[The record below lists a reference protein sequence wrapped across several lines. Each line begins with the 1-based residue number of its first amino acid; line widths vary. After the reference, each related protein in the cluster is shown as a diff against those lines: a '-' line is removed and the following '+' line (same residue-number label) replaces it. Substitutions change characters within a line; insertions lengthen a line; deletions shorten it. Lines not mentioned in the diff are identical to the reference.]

1 VSSFFPMRSSAGT
14 PGAGKLGGSL
24 PLRGDEI
31 KAVRLE
37 TPLYSRYNRRKW
49 QGSQARQ
56 RLQSRPGMN
65 GVNLKNIAGNEVSI
79 FLFRFEL
86 RGRGI
91 DFVLNE
97 EIAADMYPEVDEEL
111 KPYVHA
117 CCETLLRY
125 RHLSVSNTIMDG
137 NFLKSGEFEVM
148 LSKGLGRHFA
158 EDEKA
163 RLFQDAK
170 HIADLLAT
178 VMDRRT
184 EELKQGKQP
193 LLPPIAHPS
202 DPRKI
207 KQGLKKLGKA
217 KHHEAQLQW
226 LAEGRPRRP
235 GLRPLQPAELPPD
248 VTAGSGYDHR
258 GHCYL
263 FEHKQLGELG
273 RIVLIPVREQEML
286 MQAELYQGQD
296 KPESPTAKKRK
307 AVFEQVVATVNAG
320 FDRNFSRPS

>member
-1 VSSFFPMRSSAGT
+1 MRGRAI
-14 PGAGKLGGSL
+14 PAK
-24 PLRGDEI
+24 
-31 KAVRLE
+31 K
-37 TPLYSRYNRRKW
+37 
-49 QGSQARQ
+49 
-56 RLQSRPGMN
+56 N

-86 RGRGI
+86 RGIGI

-111 KPYVHA
+111 KPFVHA

-125 RHLSVSNTIMDG
+125 KHLSVSNTIMDG
-137 NFLKSGEFEVM
+137 NFLMSGEFEVM
-148 LSKGLGRHFA
+148 LSKGLGLHFA

-184 EELKQGKQP
+184 QELKQGKQP
-193 LLPPIAHPS
+193 LPPPITHPP

-217 KHHEAQLQW
+217 KHHEAQFQW

-235 GLRPLQPAELPPD
+235 GLRPLRSADLPPD
-248 VTAGSGYDHR
+248 VTTAIGYDHR
-258 GHCYL
+258 GHCYQ

-273 RIVLIPVREQEML
+273 RIVLIQVREQKML

-296 KPESPTAKKRK
+296 KPESPTTKMRR
-307 AVFEQVVATVNAG
+307 AVFEQVVATVNAS
-320 FDRNFSRPS
+320 FEEKF

>member
-1 VSSFFPMRSSAGT
+1 
-14 PGAGKLGGSL
+14 
-24 PLRGDEI
+24 
-31 KAVRLE
+31 
-37 TPLYSRYNRRKW
+37 
-49 QGSQARQ
+49 
-56 RLQSRPGMN
+56 MN

-86 RGRGI
+86 RGIGI

-111 KPYVHA
+111 KPFVHA

-125 RHLSVSNTIMDG
+125 QYLSVSNTIMDG

-148 LSKGLGRHFA
+148 LSKGLGLHFA

-184 EELKQGKQP
+184 QELKQGKQP
-193 LLPPIAHPS
+193 LPPPITHPP

-226 LAEGRPRRP
+226 LAEGGPRRS
-235 GLRPLQPAELPPD
+235 GLRSLRPVDLPPD
-248 VTAGSGYDHR
+248 VTAAIGYDHR
-258 GHCYL
+258 GHCYQ

-273 RIVLIPVREQEML
+273 RIVLIQVREQEML

-296 KPESPTAKKRK
+296 KPESSTAKKRK
-307 AVFEQVVATVNAG
+307 AVFEQVVATVNASFEG
-320 FDRNFSRPS
+320 NFPRPSWRVAASRPLEPRRVGGGTCSH

>member
-1 VSSFFPMRSSAGT
+1 M
-14 PGAGKLGGSL
+14 
-24 PLRGDEI
+24 
-31 KAVRLE
+31 
-37 TPLYSRYNRRKW
+37 
-49 QGSQARQ
+49 
-56 RLQSRPGMN
+56 
-65 GVNLKNIAGNEVSI
+65 KNIAGNEVSI

-86 RGRGI
+86 RGRAI

-111 KPYVHA
+111 KPFVHA

-125 RHLSVSNTIMDG
+125 QHMSVSNTIMDG
-137 NFLKSGEFEVM
+137 NFLTSGEFEVM

-158 EDEKA
+158 ADEKA

-184 EELKQGKQP
+184 QELEQGKQP
-193 LLPPIAHPS
+193 LPIAPPT
-202 DPRKI
+202 DPLKN
-207 KQGLKKLGKA
+207 KQGLEKLGKA
-217 KHHEAQLQW
+217 KLHEAQILW

-235 GLRPLQPAELPPD
+235 GLRLAELPPD
-248 VTAGSGYDHR
+248 VTAASGYDHR
-258 GHCYL
+258 GLCYQ

-273 RIVLIPVREQEML
+273 RIVLIQLREQKML
-286 MQAELYQGQD
+286 MQAELYQEQD
-296 KPESPTAKKRK
+296 KPESPTAKTRK

-320 FDRNFSRPS
+320 FAEIFPRSS